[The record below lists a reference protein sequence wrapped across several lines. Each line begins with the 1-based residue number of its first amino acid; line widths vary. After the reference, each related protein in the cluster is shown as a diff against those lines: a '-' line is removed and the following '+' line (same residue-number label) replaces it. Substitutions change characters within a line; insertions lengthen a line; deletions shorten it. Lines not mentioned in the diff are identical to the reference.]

1 MRRFKFTLAVASMS
15 DLLKVAVVG
24 VGHLGKWHADKYAAS
39 PDCEL
44 VAIVDTD
51 AETAGAIARQHGAVA
66 YQDYREIL
74 PLVDAISLVV
84 PTSLH
89 YKIARD
95 FLEAGIHC
103 FIEKPITETVA
114 EAEELVRLAAHK
126 NLVLQ
131 VGHIERFNAVL
142 NDMIERLDA
151 PQFIESTRLAP
162 FTLRATDVSVVHDLM
177 IHDIDIVLY
186 LIESPITRIS
196 ASGISVLSDTIDIA
210 NARIEFENGCVAN
223 VTASRISQKRERR
236 LRVFQKDAYLSADL
250 QNKVLAINRKGETDN
265 PAGYRDITH
274 EEHNFEDNDALNL
287 EVLDFIEAVRNGRQP
302 KVTGE
307 DGKRALATAIAITDQ
322 MRDQL

>member
-1 MRRFKFTLAVASMS
+1 MS

-44 VAIVDTD
+44 VAIVDTN
-51 AETAGAIARQHGAVA
+51 AEIAGEIAQKHGATA

-114 EAEELVRLAAHK
+114 EAEELIRIATEK
-126 NLVLQ
+126 NLILQ

-142 NDMIERLDA
+142 NEMAARLDR

-162 FTLRATDVSVVHDLM
+162 FTLRATDVSVVLDLM

-186 LIESPITRIS
+186 LIASPLSRIS

-210 NARIEFENGCVAN
+210 NARLEFENGCVAN

-250 QNKVLAINRKGETDN
+250 QDKILAINRKGETDN
-265 PAGYRDITH
+265 PAGFKDITH

-287 EVLDFIEAVRNGRQP
+287 EVLDFIDSILNSRAP

-307 DGKRALATAIAITDQ
+307 DGKRALETAIAITDQ
-322 MRDQL
+322 MRDLL